1 MNRMVLRL
9 AWCVLL
15 SAAIYADDPAGAYVV
30 GEIKAIVDG
39 PTGTDVIT
47 DLDIAQHRFAG
58 DFDLDALILM
68 YAKTQHAESTGIS
81 ITQDDVDRY
90 LRALSQQGQ
99 PSGQALTPDSLRAM
113 AHDLGCSLDE
123 LYAILKKLYTAN
135 VTMEQDVHS
144 QLTITEQQVEAAYN
158 ADPAYKDGVYFLQTA
173 HVPLEA
179 GQSKAE
185 RKRDLIKNAGAM
197 KDLSWSIPF
206 DINDSELAVEKSF
219 VKKMKRGDIYV
230 YELSDG
236 FELYRLTNRTERKK
250 LSLEERKKDILSRLR
265 EQKIEQTIKQYN
277 QDRLGEVVVTKF

>member
-1 MNRMVLRL
+1 MARMVLGL

-15 SAAIYADDPAGAYVV
+15 SAAIYADAPAGAYVV

-39 PTGTDVIT
+39 PMGTDVIT
-47 DLDIAQHRFAG
+47 DLDVAQHRFAG

-99 PSGQALTPDSLRAM
+99 ASGQALTPDSLRAM
-113 AHDLGCSLDE
+113 ARDLGCSLDE
-123 LYAILKKLYTAN
+123 LYTILKKLYTAN

-144 QLTITEQQVEAAYN
+144 QLTITEQQVEAAYS
-158 ADPAYKDGVYFLQTA
+158 ADPEYKDGVYFLQTA

-179 GQSKAE
+179 GQSKTE
-185 RKRDLIKNAGAM
+185 RKRDLVKNAAAM

-206 DINDSELAVEKSF
+206 DINDSELAAEKSF
-219 VKKMKRGDIYV
+219 IKKMKRGDIHV

-250 LSLEERKKDILSRLR
+250 LSLEERRKDILARLR
-265 EQKIEQTIKQYN
+265 EKKFEQTVKQYN
-277 QDRLGEVVVTKF
+277 QDRLSEVVVTKF